1 MTVGTN
7 ISSPHASFTER
18 VELVP
23 GLFTQRRFL
32 ADWTTWHHVK
42 VVSLEQAVFLSFG
55 VEPKAGGYQNGHC
68 GPARYLFERDAL
80 AILNLGPGGAIN
92 AVGDAKRFS
101 PMILQTMRM
110 GIRLELV
117 SFADWIVA
125 NQMPLGP
132 GCPRTPPPSLA
143 RQQGAREQQTRAR
156 VVGLLALALAK
167 RLIPSAG
174 PGGSPKVSSIRD
186 AVLHTLQRHPDV
198 KGLGRATLDK
208 YIKEGMDALDDD
220 WHP

>member
-1 MTVGTN
+1 MTTVCN
-7 ISSPHASFTER
+7 INRSAANPTER
-18 VELVP
+18 VEVVP
-23 GLFTQRRFL
+23 GVFAERRYL
-32 ADWTTWHHVK
+32 ANWETWRHVK
-42 VVSLEQAVFLSFG
+42 VVSLDQAVYLSFG
-55 VEPKAGGYQNGHC
+55 VEPKVGGYQNAHC
-68 GPARYLFERDAL
+68 EPARHLFDRDAL
-80 AILNLGPGGAIN
+80 AMLNLGPGGAIN

-110 GIRLELV
+110 GIRVELV
-117 SFADWIVA
+117 SFADWLVA

-132 GCPRTPPPSLA
+132 GCPRTLPPSLA

-156 VVGLLALALAK
+156 VVGMLVLALAK

-174 PGGSPKVSSIRD
+174 AGSSPKVSSIRD
-186 AVLHTLQRHPDV
+186 AVLHTLERHPDV

-208 YIKEGMDALDDD
+208 YIKEGLDALNGD